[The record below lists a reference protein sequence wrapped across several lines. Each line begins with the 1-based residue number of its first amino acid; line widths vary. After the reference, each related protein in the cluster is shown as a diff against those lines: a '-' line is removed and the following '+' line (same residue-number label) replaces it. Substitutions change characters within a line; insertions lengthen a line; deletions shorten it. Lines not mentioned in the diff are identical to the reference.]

1 MSPSLEGIMF
11 NRNANLSARRPLLAE
26 PQKPLIVP
34 PRVPPRDFGPK
45 RPLPA
50 PGESPNRPAFR
61 AEWKPSNVDIERRLQ
76 ETRAREK
83 IGYFQDKVVPPE
95 LNLDRREAELVF
107 RFDTHASVD
116 YLSSQYQT
124 PSVQYARPATPA
136 NGPGGRPPERDGP
149 FVFGVHSPSQFPL
162 ARRDSDYDYSEV
174 ADEGGRPA
182 RAARPALRDDDSD
195 DLNCCDKVNEWTVR
209 DKKSRRTLNRMF
221 QIKDRRKVKGG
232 KKEKIKC
239 VLVGDGAVGKSSL
252 IAAYAQD
259 TFREEYQPTAY
270 DTFNVVVVV
279 DDRPVCVEICDT
291 AGQDS
296 MSELRALCYPGTD
309 VLMLCFSVVR
319 PETFRSVAERW
330 TKAVAGVNAP
340 VVLVGTQADLALDG
354 RVIQSLRSRGEHAV
368 TEAEA
373 KALASKINAVY
384 VETSAKTRKQLK
396 DAFDA
401 AILAGLPVIQAKRPL
416 WKKLLCIN

>member
-26 PQKPLIVP
+26 PQKPVVIP
-34 PRVPPRDFGPK
+34 PRAPPRDYGPQ
-45 RPLPA
+45 RPSPA
-50 PGESPNRPAFR
+50 PRNLPPDCHYEYKT
-61 AEWKPSNVDIERRLQ
+61 EWKPSNVEIEKRLQ

-83 IGYFQDKVVPPE
+83 IGYFQDKITPPE

-107 RFDTHASVD
+107 RFDPHASAE
-116 YLSSQYQT
+116 YLSGQYQAPT
-124 PSVQYARPATPA
+124 VQYAKPPTPA
-136 NGPGGRPPERDGP
+136 NGFANRLPERDGP
-149 FVFGVHSPSQFPL
+149 FVFGVHSPSQFPIP
-162 ARRDSDYDYSEV
+162 RRDEDDYDYSEV
-174 ADEGGRPA
+174 AEENGRPVI
-182 RAARPALRDDDSD
+182 RDDESA
-195 DLNCCDKVNEWTVR
+195 DLNCCDKVNDWAVR

-270 DTFNVVVVV
+270 DTFNVVVDV

-330 TKAVAGVNAP
+330 TRAVAGVNAP
-340 VVLVGTQADLALDG
+340 LVLVGTQSDLALDG
-354 RVIQSLRSRGEHAV
+354 RVIQTLRSRGEHAV
-368 TEAEA
+368 TEVEA
-373 KALASKINAVY
+373 RTLAAKINAAY

-401 AILAGLPVIQAKRPL
+401 AILAGLPVISSKRPL

>member
-26 PQKPLIVP
+26 PQKPVVVP
-34 PRVPPRDFGPK
+34 PRAPPRDTGPH

-50 PGESPNRPAFR
+50 PRNLPPDCYRPDY
-61 AEWKPSNVDIERRLQ
+61 WKPSNVDIERRLQ
-76 ETRAREK
+76 EARAREK
-83 IGYFQDKVVPPE
+83 IGYFQDKVTTPD
-95 LNLDRREAELVF
+95 LNFDRREAELVF
-107 RFDTHASVD
+107 RFDPHASAE
-116 YLSSQYQT
+116 YLSSQYRA
-124 PSVQYARPATPA
+124 PVLQYAKPPTPA
-136 NGPGGRPPERDGP
+136 NGFSNRFPERDGP

-162 ARRDSDYDYSEV
+162 PRRDDDDYDYSEV
-174 ADEGGRPA
+174 ADESRNA
-182 RAARPALRDDDSD
+182 NAMRDDVSEDT
-195 DLNCCDKVNEWTVR
+195 NCCDKVNEWTTR
-209 DKKSRRTLNRMF
+209 DKKVRRTLNRMF
-221 QIKDRRKVKGG
+221 QIKDKRKVKGG

-270 DTFNVVVVV
+270 DTFNVVVDV

-330 TKAVAGVNAP
+330 TRAVAGVNAP
-340 VVLVGTQADLALDG
+340 LVLVGTQSDLATDP
-354 RVIQSLRSRGEHAV
+354 RVLQTLRNRGEHPV
-368 TEAEA
+368 TENEA
-373 KALASKINAVY
+373 KALAAKINAVY
-384 VETSAKTRKQLK
+384 VETSSKTRKQLK

-401 AILAGLPVIQAKRPL
+401 AILAGLPVIKSKKPF
-416 WKKLLCIN
+416 WKKLLCIS

>member
-11 NRNANLSARRPLLAE
+11 NRNASANLSARRPLLAE
-26 PQKPLIVP
+26 PQKPVVVP
-34 PRVPPRDFGPK
+34 PRAPPRDFGTH

-50 PGESPNRPAFR
+50 PRNLPTDYYEYRPDY
-61 AEWKPSNVDIERRLQ
+61 WKPSNVELEKRLQ
-76 ETRAREK
+76 EARAREK
-83 IGYFQDKVVPPE
+83 VGYFQDKVTPPD
-95 LNLDRREAELVF
+95 LSLDRREAELVF
-107 RFDTHASVD
+107 RFDPHASAE
-116 YLSSQYQT
+116 YLSSQYRAPTVHYAKPPT
-124 PSVQYARPATPA
+124 PVNGFA
-136 NGPGGRPPERDGP
+136 NRLPERDGP
-149 FVFGVHSPSQFPL
+149 FVFGVHSPSQFPIP
-162 ARRDSDYDYSEV
+162 RRDEDDYDYSEV
-174 ADEGGRPA
+174 AEENGHTVIQ
-182 RAARPALRDDDSD
+182 DDVSEDM
-195 DLNCCDKVNEWTVR
+195 NCCDKVNDWAVR

-221 QIKDRRKVKGG
+221 QIKDRRKVKCG

-259 TFREEYQPTAY
+259 TFREDYQPTAY
-270 DTFNVVVVV
+270 DTFNVVVDV

-330 TKAVAGVNAP
+330 TRAVASVNAP
-340 VVLVGTQADLALDG
+340 LVLVGTQSDLATDDK
-354 RVIQSLRSRGEHAV
+354 VIQGLKAIGEHAV
-368 TEAEA
+368 TEMEA
-373 KALASKINAVY
+373 RALATKINAVY

-401 AILAGLPVIQAKRPL
+401 AILAGLPVVHAKRPF
-416 WKKLLCIN
+416 WKKLLCLN

>member
-11 NRNANLSARRPLLAE
+11 NRNTNLSARRPLLAE
-26 PQKPLIVP
+26 PQKPLMVP
-34 PRVPPRDFGPK
+34 PRAPPRDTGPH

-50 PGESPNRPAFR
+50 PRNLPTDYSYEYRPDY
-61 AEWKPSNVDIERRLQ
+61 WKPSNVELERRLH

-83 IGYFQDKVVPPE
+83 VGYFQDKVTAPD
-95 LNLDRREAELVF
+95 LSLDRREAELVF
-107 RFDTHASVD
+107 RFDPQASD
-116 YLSSQYQT
+116 EYLTSQYRA
-124 PSVQYARPATPA
+124 PVVHYAKPPTPA
-136 NGPGGRPPERDGP
+136 NGFAARVPERDGP
-149 FVFGVHSPSQFPL
+149 FVFGVHSPSQFPIS
-162 ARRDSDYDYSEV
+162 RRDDDDYDYSEV
-174 ADEGGRPA
+174 AEENGRTVI
-182 RAARPALRDDDSD
+182 RDDVSE
-195 DLNCCDKVNEWTVR
+195 DLNCCDKVNEWAVR

-259 TFREEYQPTAY
+259 TFREDYQPTAY
-270 DTFNVVVVV
+270 DTFNVVVDV
-279 DDRPVCVEICDT
+279 DDRPLCVEICDT

-296 MSELRALCYPGTD
+296 MSELRELCYPGTD

-330 TKAVAGVNAP
+330 TKAVANVNAP
-340 VVLVGTQADLALDG
+340 LILVGTQSDLAQDPRIL
-354 RVIQSLRSRGEHAV
+354 QTLRSRGEHVV
-368 TEAEA
+368 TELEA
-373 KALASKINAVY
+373 KALAAKIDAVY
-384 VETSAKTRKQLK
+384 IETSAKTRKQLK

-401 AILAGLPVIQAKRPL
+401 AILAGLPIRHCKKPF
-416 WKKLLCIN
+416 WKKLFCLS

>member
-11 NRNANLSARRPLLAE
+11 NRNTNLSARRPLLAE
-26 PQKPLIVP
+26 PQKPLVIP
-34 PRVPPRDFGPK
+34 PRAPPRDTSSQ

-50 PGESPNRPAFR
+50 PRNLPTDYPYEYRPDY
-61 AEWKPSNVDIERRLQ
+61 WKPSNVELERRLQ

-83 IGYFQDKVVPPE
+83 VGYFQDKVAPPE
-95 LNLDRREAELVF
+95 LSLDRREAELVF
-107 RFDTHASVD
+107 RFDPHASAE
-116 YLSSQYQT
+116 YLSNQYRAPT
-124 PSVQYARPATPA
+124 VHYAKPPAPA
-136 NGPGGRPPERDGP
+136 NGIANRLPERDGP
-149 FVFGVHSPSQFPL
+149 FVFGVHSQFPIQ
-162 ARRDSDYDYSEV
+162 RRDEDDYDYSEV
-174 ADEGGRPA
+174 AEENGRTVI
-182 RAARPALRDDDSD
+182 RDDVSE

-209 DKKSRRTLNRMF
+209 DKKTRRTLNRMF

-270 DTFNVVVVV
+270 DTFNVAVDV

-330 TKAVAGVNAP
+330 TRAVAGVQAP
-340 VVLVGTQADLALDG
+340 LVLVGTQSDLALDP
-354 RVIQSLRSRGEHAV
+354 RVLQSLRARGEHPV
-368 TEAEA
+368 TETEA
-373 KALASKINAVY
+373 RALAAKINAVY

-401 AILAGLPVIQAKRPL
+401 AILAGLPVYQTKRPF
-416 WKKLLCIN
+416 WKRLFCLN